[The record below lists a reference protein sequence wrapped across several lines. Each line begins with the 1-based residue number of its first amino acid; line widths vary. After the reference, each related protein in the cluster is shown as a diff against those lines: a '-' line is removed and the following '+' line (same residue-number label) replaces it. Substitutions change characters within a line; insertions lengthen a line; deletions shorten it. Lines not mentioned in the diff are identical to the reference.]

1 MPNEATPEVCNL
13 DTRGARLRGSIGV
26 TFLVVTAAAFAAIL
40 LLGDVPRSWRL
51 LVGLPAYGAAVG
63 LLQARAK
70 T

>member
-1 MPNEATPEVCNL
+1 MPNEPQPEVCNL

-26 TFLVVTAAAFAAIL
+26 TFLALTAAAIAVIL
-40 LLGDVPRSWRL
+40 LTDVPRGWRPL
-51 LVGLPAYGAAVG
+51 IALPAYGAAVG